1 MHGTLVRRLTLVLA
15 AALVVCAGGALGLEP
30 REPASFLELQEFFLP
45 ELYLSSAHA
54 PLAAMQIAEAQLGLV
69 NAWVT
74 GRSSC
79 AASDI
84 ADALASTSRAVAEA
98 LSQR

>member
-1 MHGTLVRRLTLVLA
+1 LVFWTEAFWTNRRVARVL
-15 AALVVCAGGALGLEP
+15 LAGGVRPFLIRTLATQIEP
-30 REPASFLELQEFFLP
+30 RLGDLAIP
-45 ELYLSSAHA
+45 A

>member
-1 MHGTLVRRLTLVLA
+1 MQIGGGIVVLLIVAIIATLL
-15 AALVVCAGGALGLEP
+15 ALVTIDQQRIDSLRRALATQIEP
-30 REPASFLELQEFFLP
+30 RLGDLAIP
-45 ELYLSSAHA
+45 A